1 MRMSRVLLIGKEW
14 KARALLRAQLIE
26 EGLEVEAH
34 ESVSEALQS
43 LQASPMLPALLIAD
57 LAASDDPSTESD
69 QLRAWTARIPI
80 WIIASHTLIM
90 GKSLKGRGFELILYR
105 PVDMQELVNQIK
117 RRLENP

>member
-1 MRMSRVLLIGKEW
+1 MSRVLLIGKEW

-34 ESVSEALQS
+34 ESVSDALQS

-80 WIIASHTLIM
+80 WIIASHTMIM
-90 GKSLKGRGFELILYR
+90 GKSLQGRGFELILYR